1 MTETGDTVLV
11 KKGTSEYKGILM
23 PSQTDSTI
31 IKLANGYNIGIQNPD
46 EITLASKKEDTKSRA
61 GPRKTTDRPVNSALP
76 TISILSTGGTIASKV
91 DYRTGA
97 VTSQFTGDDI
107 INAIPRL
114 SEIANYNARVIY
126 SILSENMKPSYW
138 TELARAVYEEIQ
150 NGADGIIITHG
161 TDTMTYTASAL
172 SFMLDT
178 PVPIVFVGSQR
189 SADRPSSDNVMN
201 ALCAAKVA
209 TSDIAEVT
217 VVMHGTT
224 SDDYCLINRA
234 TKVRKLH
241 TSRRDAF
248 ESVNTTPIG
257 QVEYPSLKITTGVES
272 NAESNTNAESTYT
285 RRGEKE
291 LVIND
296 SYEDMCTIVKYTPGT
311 SPDVLRY
318 YIGAGYKGIVLEGT
332 GLGHVGT
339 DWVSAIKEATAAKIV
354 VAITSQCI
362 HGRICDRVYDTGR
375 DMIAAGAIEAE
386 DMMSEVALVKLMCLL
401 GRGIPAKDVRNQMRT
416 DMAGEI
422 TQSTPGSV

>member
-23 PSQTDSTI
+23 PSQTDSTVL
-31 IKLANGYNIGIQNPD
+31 KLVNGYNIGIHNPG
-46 EITLASKKEDTKSRA
+46 EITLVSKKEAIESRT
-61 GPRKTTDRPVNSALP
+61 GTRKTTDRPTNPNLP

-114 SEIANYNARVIY
+114 SEIANYNAKVIY

-138 TELARAVYEEIQ
+138 AELARAVYEEIQ
-150 NGADGIIITHG
+150 NGANGIIITHG
-161 TDTMTYTASAL
+161 TDTMMYTASAL

-178 PVPIVFVGSQR
+178 PVPIVLVGSQR

-224 SDDYCLINRA
+224 SDDYCLINRG

-248 ESVNTTPIG
+248 ESVNIKPIAK
-257 QVEYPSLKITTGVES
+257 VEYPSLEIKIDPETKS
-272 NAESNTNAESTYT
+272 NPEPAYIK
-285 RRGEKE
+285 RGEKE
-291 LVIND
+291 LAIND
-296 SYEDMCTIVKYTPGT
+296 SYEDMCAIVKYTPGA
-311 SPDVLRY
+311 SLDVLRY
-318 YIGAGYKGIVLEGT
+318 YINAGYKGIVLEGT
-332 GLGHVGT
+332 GLGHVAT
-339 DWVSAIKEATAAKIV
+339 DWVPAIKEATDAKIV

-375 DMIAAGAIEAE
+375 DMIAAGGIEAE
-386 DMMSEVALVKLMCLL
+386 DMMPEVALVKLMCLL
-401 GRGIPAKDVRNQMRT
+401 GRGLSYEDVCARMKENL
-416 DMAGEI
+416 AGEI
-422 TQSTPGSV
+422 TQSITGSV